1 MGMDWIIQRIRR
13 CIHMLCQCLIGGEG
27 EFIRIELY
35 RELEQRKSVLD
46 GLLPTDGWQVE
57 SSVERNLRETGE
69 WIVDQ
74 TERRPASAGKSILIA
89 VFKWVLPVWVLM
101 FLVASG
107 AIKLPFGI
115 PFLDDLIR

>member
-1 MGMDWIIQRIRR
+1 LFSGKFCGSAHALTHAKSDKIR
-13 CIHMLCQCLIGGEG
+13 L
-27 EFIRIELY
+27 LY
-35 RELEQRKSVLD
+35 
-46 GLLPTDGWQVE
+46 
-57 SSVERNLRETGE
+57 
-69 WIVDQ
+69 
-74 TERRPASAGKSILIA
+74 AGKSILIA